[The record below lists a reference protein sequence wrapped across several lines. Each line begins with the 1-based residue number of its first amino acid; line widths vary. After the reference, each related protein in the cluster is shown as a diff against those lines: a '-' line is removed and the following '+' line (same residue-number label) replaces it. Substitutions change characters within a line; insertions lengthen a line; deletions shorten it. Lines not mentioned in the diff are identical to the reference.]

1 MIFLN
6 MLVIMSYRCKCAR
19 RTHSARRSHRDRR
32 SSITM
37 RLLVGRI
44 GRAHGILGE
53 ATIEV
58 RTDEPDRR
66 FAIGASVQTDSN
78 GELKIISGRV
88 HNGILLLGFEG
99 ISDRNGI
106 EKLRNTLLYA
116 DVDIN
121 ETNDEDE
128 YHVMQLIGCA
138 AVLESGEVFGEVTDV
153 INLPGQDLLAIKTA
167 QGEQL
172 IPFVHQLVPTV
183 DIANKKVVV
192 IPPTI
197 TGEMA

>member
-1 MIFLN
+1 
-6 MLVIMSYRCKCAR
+6 
-19 RTHSARRSHRDRR
+19 
-32 SSITM
+32 M

-58 RTDEPDRR
+58 HTDEPDRR
-66 FAIGASVQTDSN
+66 FAIGATVQTDTH
-78 GELKIISGRV
+78 GELTITSGRV
-88 HNGILLLGFEG
+88 HNGILLLGFNG
-99 ISDRNGI
+99 ITDRNGI
-106 EKLRNTLLYA
+106 EKLRNTMLYA

-121 ETNDEDE
+121 EENDDEDE
-128 YHVMQLIGCA
+128 YHVMQLIGCQ
-138 AVLESGEVFGEVTDV
+138 AVLETGEVFGEVTDV

-192 IPPTI
+192 IPPAI
-197 TGEMA
+197 TGVMQ

>member
-1 MIFLN
+1 
-6 MLVIMSYRCKCAR
+6 
-19 RTHSARRSHRDRR
+19 
-32 SSITM
+32 M

-66 FAIGASVQTDSN
+66 FAIGATVQTDSN
-78 GELKIISGRV
+78 GDLKVISGRV

-99 ISDRNGI
+99 ITDRNSI

-121 ETNDEDE
+121 ESNEDEDE

-138 AVLESGEVFGEVTDV
+138 AVLESGEVFGEITDV
-153 INLPGQDLLAIKTA
+153 VNLPGQDLLAIKTA

>member
-1 MIFLN
+1 
-6 MLVIMSYRCKCAR
+6 
-19 RTHSARRSHRDRR
+19 
-32 SSITM
+32 M

-66 FAIGASVQTDSN
+66 FAIGAVVQTDTH
-78 GELKIISGRV
+78 GELTITSGRV
-88 HNGILLLGFEG
+88 HNGILLLGFNG
-99 ISDRNGI
+99 ITDRNGI

-121 ETNDEDE
+121 EENDDEDE
-128 YHVMQLIGCA
+128 YHVMQLIGCQ
-138 AVLESGEVFGEVTDV
+138 AVLESGEAFGEVTDV
-153 INLPGQDLLAIKTA
+153 INLPGQDLLAIKTV

-183 DIANKKVVV
+183 DVKNKKVVV
-192 IPPTI
+192 IPPAI
-197 TGEMA
+197 TGVME

>member
-1 MIFLN
+1 
-6 MLVIMSYRCKCAR
+6 
-19 RTHSARRSHRDRR
+19 
-32 SSITM
+32 
-37 RLLVGRI
+37 VGRI

-66 FAIGASVQTDSN
+66 FAIGATVQTDTH
-78 GELKIISGRV
+78 GDLTITSGRV
-88 HNGILLLGFEG
+88 HNGILLLGFNG
-99 ISDRNGI
+99 ITDRNGI

-121 ETNDEDE
+121 EENDDEDE
-128 YHVMQLIGCA
+128 YHVMQLIGCQ
-138 AVLESGEVFGEVTDV
+138 AVLESGEAFGEVTDV
-153 INLPGQDLLAIKTA
+153 INLPGQDLLAIKTV

-183 DIANKKVVV
+183 DIAKKKVVV
-192 IPPTI
+192 IPPAI
-197 TGEMA
+197 TGVMQ

>member
-1 MIFLN
+1 
-6 MLVIMSYRCKCAR
+6 
-19 RTHSARRSHRDRR
+19 
-32 SSITM
+32 M

-58 RTDEPDRR
+58 RTDEPVRR
-66 FAIGASVQTDSN
+66 FAIGATVQTDTH
-78 GELKIISGRV
+78 GDLKIISGRV

-99 ISDRNGI
+99 ITDRNSV
-106 EKLRNTLLYA
+106 EKLRNTMLYA

-121 ETNDEDE
+121 EASDDEDE
-128 YHVMQLIGCA
+128 YHVLQLIGCQ
-138 AVLESGEVFGEVTDV
+138 AVLENGEIFGEVSDV

-167 QGEQL
+167 DGEQL

-183 DIANKKVVV
+183 DVANKKVVV
-192 IPPTI
+192 IPPSI
-197 TGEMA
+197 TGVME

>member
-1 MIFLN
+1 
-6 MLVIMSYRCKCAR
+6 
-19 RTHSARRSHRDRR
+19 
-32 SSITM
+32 M

-58 RTDEPDRR
+58 RTDDPETR
-66 FAIGASVQTDSN
+66 FAIGARVQTDKH
-78 GELKIISGRV
+78 GELTIISGRV

-99 ISDRNGI
+99 ITDRNGV

-121 ETNDEDE
+121 EPSDDEDE
-128 YHVMQLIGCA
+128 YHVLQLIGCQ
-138 AVLESGEVFGEVTDV
+138 AVLENGEIFGEVSDV
-153 INLPGQDLLAIKTA
+153 INLPGQDLLAIKTSN
-167 QGEQL
+167 GEQL

-192 IPPTI
+192 IPPAI
-197 TGEMA
+197 TGVMQ

>member
-1 MIFLN
+1 
-6 MLVIMSYRCKCAR
+6 
-19 RTHSARRSHRDRR
+19 
-32 SSITM
+32 M

-66 FAIGASVQTDSN
+66 FAIGNKVQTDTQ
-78 GELKIISGRV
+78 GELTITSGRV

-99 ISDRNGI
+99 IGDRNSI

-116 DVDIN
+116 EVDIN
-121 ETNDEDE
+121 ESADDPDD
-128 YHVMQLIGCA
+128 YHVLQLIGCQ
-138 AVLESGEVFGEVTDV
+138 AVLTSGQFFGEVIDV

-183 DIANKKVVV
+183 DIANKKIVV
-192 IPPTI
+192 IPPDI
-197 TGEMA
+197 TGIVQ